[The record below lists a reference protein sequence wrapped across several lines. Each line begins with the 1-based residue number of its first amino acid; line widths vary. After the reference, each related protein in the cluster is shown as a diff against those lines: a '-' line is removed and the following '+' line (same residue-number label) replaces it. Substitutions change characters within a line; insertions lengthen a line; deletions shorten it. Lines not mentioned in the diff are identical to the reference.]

1 MTQFITLWFFSLATM
16 LALDGI
22 WLSLMVKRFY
32 APLFGSFMTSSPQI
46 IPIVIFYLMYTLGL
60 TWLVLFPG
68 IVQHSSLSLLFFNGL
83 VFGLVTYGTYDLTNQ
98 ATIRDWSVLITLVDM
113 AWGALLSGL
122 VAVIVSA
129 ISNYKA

>member
-1 MTQFITLWFFSLATM
+1 MKQFISIWILSLISM
-16 LALDGI
+16 LALDGV

-32 APLFGSFMTSSPQI
+32 APLFGNFMLSSPQI

-68 IVQHSSLSLLFFNGL
+68 IVQQSSLSLLFFNGL
-83 VFGLVTYGTYDLTNQ
+83 IFGFVTYGTYDLTNQ

-122 VAVIVSA
+122 VAVIVSY
-129 ISNYKA
+129 ISTYRS